1 MQEEKRDWAENK
13 EQTNEEKD
21 EKQPQVHQ
29 EKRDQTENKEQK
41 NEEKEMKKQVEQARS
56 NIKERQNTQSNG
68 QETIEPKRNSTING
82 KKRKHA
88 MLFDENDPK
97 NDLCSS
103 AKKNLR
109 TPCEAAVQDRSALP
123 FPCASQSLYLR
134 QSKKAIKNA
143 KRTKRRQELPVLCEL
158 IGLQRTYW
166 FQLQRSTVEG
176 SLEQNIECIKK
187 EVNSCTNK
195 TRYAERWAVVDVPW
209 NYKIVYFDSCSNL

>member
-13 EQTNEEKD
+13 EQKNEEKD
-21 EKQPQVHQ
+21 EKQPQVHE

-56 NIKERQNTQSNG
+56 NIEERQNTQSNG

-109 TPCEAAVQDRSALP
+109 TPCEAAVQDRSAFP
-123 FPCASQSLYLR
+123 FPCASQCLYLR
-134 QSKKAIKNA
+134 QSKKAIKMQKGPNDA
-143 KRTKRRQELPVLCEL
+143 RNYQYYVNLLVCKEL
-158 IGLQRTYW
+158 IG
-166 FQLQRSTVEG
+166 F
-176 SLEQNIECIKK
+176 NCK
-187 EVNSCTNK
+187 EVQWRDRSNK
-195 TRYAERWAVVDVPW
+195 
-209 NYKIVYFDSCSNL
+209 I